1 MPVKVVKEMGITNNW
16 CGIYMYLDNPIQE
29 HPHKQ
34 LQSQPAI
41 KGA

>member
-16 CGIYMYLDNPIQE
+16 YDIYMHLDNPIHE

-34 LQSQPAI
+34 L
-41 KGA
+41 